1 MTSGR
6 NNIAIVLRVHKR
18 YIYQKKENDI
28 YRGRTRWMGDG
39 MELWRKVAWKVTS
52 RRTREIA
59 EEALRESDFAEAF
72 RSLGVDGDYDT
83 AGAALRA
90 ALSVKAT
97 ELLER
102 AAKVARKGGMKMGAA
117 AVVIAAQQ

>member
-1 MTSGR
+1 
-6 NNIAIVLRVHKR
+6 
-18 YIYQKKENDI
+18 
-28 YRGRTRWMGDG
+28 